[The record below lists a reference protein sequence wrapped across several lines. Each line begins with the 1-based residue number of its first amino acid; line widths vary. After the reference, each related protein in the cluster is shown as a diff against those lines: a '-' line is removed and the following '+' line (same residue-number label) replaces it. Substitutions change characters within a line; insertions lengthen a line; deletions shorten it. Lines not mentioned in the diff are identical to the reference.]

1 MSLPV
6 INPAHGEKVADLPV
20 DGPDDVR
27 AKVDAARRA
36 QSAWAA
42 RPLDQRIAAIRRC
55 RELVVKRQEE
65 LAVKLTTEVGKPI
78 RQSRSELDSSLPRFD
93 FFIEHSAA
101 VLAGET
107 VLSDTSMTERI
118 QLEPLGLVANISAW
132 NYPWFVGL
140 NVILPALIAGNAVLY
155 KPSEYASLT
164 GLAIADLLRES
175 GVPPDVFPVLV
186 GNGEVGAALL
196 DHRMN
201 GVFFTGSYATG
212 LRVAQAAA
220 RSLAHVQ
227 LELGGKDPTYVCEDV
242 DVAAAA
248 ASVAD
253 GAFYNT
259 GQSCCA
265 VERIYVHES
274 IYDRFLE
281 AFVATV
287 KGFSL
292 GDPRD
297 ESTYIG
303 PLARRDPAIAL
314 MQEQTA
320 DALEKGAR
328 LLAGGHRVDR
338 PGWFFEPTVLAEA
351 THDMRVMREES
362 FGPIIGIQS
371 VSGDEEAAGLMADTE
386 YGLTAGV
393 YTPDTA
399 RAERLLAGLQVGSA
413 YVNCCDRVS
422 PRLPWSGRG
431 HSGVGCT
438 LSTHGIRAFVQTRGW
453 HLRSP

>member
-6 INPAHGEKVADLPV
+6 INPANGERVADLPM
-20 DGPDDVR
+20 DGPEDIR

-36 QSAWAA
+36 QRGWAA
-42 RPLDQRIAAIRRC
+42 RPLDQRLAAVSRF
-55 RELVVKRQEE
+55 RELVVSRREE
-65 LAVKLTTEVGKPI
+65 LAVKLTTEMGKPI
-78 RQSRSELDSSLPRFD
+78 RQSRNELDGTLPRFD

-101 VLAGET
+101 ALADET
-107 VLSDTSMTERI
+107 VLSDAGMTERI
-118 QLEPLGLVANISAW
+118 QLEPLGLIANISAW

-140 NVILPALIAGNAVLY
+140 NVILPALITGNAVIY
-155 KPSEYASLT
+155 KPSEYSSVT
-164 GLAIADLLRES
+164 GLAMAQALGEA
-175 GVPPDVFPVLV
+175 GVPRDVFSIVI
-186 GNGEVGAALL
+186 GGGQVGAALL
-196 DHRMN
+196 DHHFD
-201 GVFFTGSYATG
+201 GVFFTGSYRTG

-242 DVAAAA
+242 DIAAAA

-274 IYDRFLE
+274 IYGRFLD
-281 AFVATV
+281 AFAETV
-287 KGFSL
+287 KGFTI

-297 ESTYIG
+297 EETYIG
-303 PLARRDPAIAL
+303 PLARREPAIAL

-320 DALEKGAR
+320 DAVEKGAR
-328 LLAGGHRVDR
+328 LLAGGRRADR
-338 PGWFFEPTVLAEA
+338 PGWFFEPTVLADADHE
-351 THDMRVMREES
+351 MRVMREES

-371 VSGDEEAAGLMADTE
+371 VADDEEAVRLMADTE

-393 YTPDTA
+393 YTKDTE
-399 RAERLLAGLQVGSA
+399 RAQRVLEQLSVGSA

-431 HSGVGCT
+431 HSGIGCT
-438 LSTHGIRAFVQTRGW
+438 LSTHGIRAMVRPRGW

>member
-6 INPAHGEKVADLPV
+6 INPANGERVADLPM
-20 DGPDDVR
+20 DGPEDIR
-27 AKVDAARRA
+27 AKVNAARRA
-36 QSAWAA
+36 QPAWAA
-42 RPLDQRIAAIRRC
+42 RPMSERIAAVSRF
-55 RELVVKRQEE
+55 RELVVERRED

-78 RQSRSELDSSLPRFD
+78 RQSRNELDGTLPRFD
-93 FFIEHSAA
+93 FFLEHSPAA
-101 VLAGET
+101 LAGET
-107 VLSDTSMTERI
+107 VLSETGMTERI

-140 NVILPALIAGNAVLY
+140 NVILPALIAGNAILY

-164 GLAIADLLRES
+164 GLAIADLVHES
-175 GVPPDVFPVLV
+175 GVPPEVFSIVV
-186 GNGEVGAALL
+186 GGGQVGAAVL
-196 DHRMN
+196 DHRLN

-227 LELGGKDPTYVCEDV
+227 LELGGKDPTYVCDDV
-242 DVAAAA
+242 NVAAAA
-248 ASVAD
+248 ASLAD

-265 VERIYVHES
+265 VERIYVHEA
-274 IYDRFLE
+274 IYDRFLD
-281 AFVATV
+281 AFAETV
-287 KGFSL
+287 KGFVL
-292 GDPRD
+292 GDPMD
-297 ESTYIG
+297 EETYIG
-303 PLARRDPAIAL
+303 PLARREPAITL
-314 MQEQTA
+314 MQEHTA
-320 DALEKGAR
+320 DAVEKGAR
-328 LLAGGHRVDR
+328 LLSGGHRADR
-338 PGWFFEPTVLAEA
+338 PGWFFQPTVLADA
-351 THDMRVMREES
+351 DHDMRVMREES

-371 VSGDEEAAGLMADTE
+371 VSGDEEAVRLMADTE
-386 YGLTAGV
+386 YGLTAGI
-393 YTPDTA
+393 YTPDLA
-399 RAERLLAGLQVGSA
+399 RAERLLSQVPSGSA

-453 HLRSP
+453 HVRS